1 MSLRYA
7 RIEDAW
13 SNCSPKQKSKLCAKK
28 KSKNIEDPL
37 CDVYGT
43 SHEELNS
50 KKNINYIDNDPYFQN
65 NFASYKTA
73 FDSFCPAD
81 KEYTKKQNDA
91 DDKYLTLKAKTTEV
105 NAEVKKE
112 PIKEVVIDESN
123 ELLDLGLYFAS
134 GILLILLMEQF
145 IQIGMKMRF

>member
-1 MSLRYA
+1 MSLHYS

-13 SNCSPKQKSKLCAKK
+13 SNCSPKEKSKLCAKK
-28 KSKNIEDPL
+28 KKKNIEDPL
-37 CDVYGT
+37 CDIYGT

-81 KEYTKKQNDA
+81 KEYLRKPDDA
-91 DDKYLTLKAKTTEV
+91 DDKYLTQKVQATKVCTAPKIKV
-105 NAEVKKE
+105 PVKN
-112 PIKEVVIDESN
+112 VDDS